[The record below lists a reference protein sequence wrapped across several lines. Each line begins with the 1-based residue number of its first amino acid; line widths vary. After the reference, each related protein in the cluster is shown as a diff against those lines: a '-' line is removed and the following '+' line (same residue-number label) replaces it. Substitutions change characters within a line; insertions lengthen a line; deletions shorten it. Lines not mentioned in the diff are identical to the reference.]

1 MKFTNKFDV
10 CRLQVLVLD
19 PNLIPQFVDIVIG
32 DHLYELQFQV
42 EENVDSDNPVLM
54 DMDDEGF
61 GDDEP
66 YGADGNGPVSQ
77 DKEGGTRK
85 KNDLASSSTSKI
97 GGDSQNGRRVLEAV
111 LQEHMFLQTL
121 SLDHIETR
129 SVVVWCRGRPFLG
142 ARQVT
147 LWEQ

>member
-1 MKFTNKFDV
+1 MDSN
-10 CRLQVLVLD
+10 
-19 PNLIPQFVDIVIG
+19 NL
-32 DHLYELQFQV
+32 
-42 EENVDSDNPVLM
+42 VLM

-61 GDDEP
+61 GDEL
-66 YGADGNGPVSQ
+66 YGADGNGPVPQ

-97 GGDSQNGRRVLEAV
+97 GGDGQNGRRVLEAV
-111 LQEHMFLQTL
+111 SCKNNMFLQTL

-147 LWEQ
+147 LWVQ